1 MLLVQSCLAATVP
14 TPPSLSLSLVTSLN
28 LILPSN
34 SSDTENGTLTYPSN
48 RHLPSDPFTYLIPH
62 THIPDADDII
72 ITFYHYGPLLAK
84 SPIYTVITEA
94 LRDVNAH
101 SDDREEVMGT
111 KERWYDS
118 AGDSHVVLLLHPGRD
133 MEWYAWGQALR
144 GLFWFMGEFD
154 GVELVFDV
162 FERDGDDGVLHLQG
176 TGGVAR

>member
-1 MLLVQSCLAATVP
+1 
-14 TPPSLSLSLVTSLN
+14 
-28 LILPSN
+28 
-34 SSDTENGTLTYPSN
+34 
-48 RHLPSDPFTYLIPH
+48 
-62 THIPDADDII
+62 
-72 ITFYHYGPLLAK
+72 
-84 SPIYTVITEA
+84 
-94 LRDVNAH
+94 
-101 SDDREEVMGT
+101 MGT
-111 KERWYDS
+111 KERWYDN